1 MAVRTLPNLQPV
13 VDAHKHVA
21 LLWDERLSGRA
32 WLAVGATKSI
42 LVDGPQPGAWA
53 LWDRFVADA
62 TAREAWTVGW
72 LGYDLHACLGMTQG
86 ETLDAPR
93 HATQEHP
100 SGWPNLHWW
109 EPAFLLEWAPGELQ
123 PSVVCGESLP
133 WASDVLAC
141 IGGPSSGPI
150 DFAAMEGDWQP
161 LTPGWDRETYLNKFD
176 AVQAALRRG
185 DIYEMNLCMPWQGQA
200 PGQASWTLFERL
212 AATTKAPH
220 SAYIQAGHRRVLCAS
235 PERFLEKRGQTL
247 RSQPIKGTVRRGGT
261 PEEDDTLKRSLLES
275 EKERAEN
282 VMIVDLV
289 RNDLS
294 RVAQPN
300 SVKVDELFGL
310 HTFSTVHQM
319 ISTISCQ
326 LQPEAT
332 AEDVLRATF
341 PMGSMTGAPKL
352 SAMDLIAFLEGHGR
366 GVYSGTIGYVDAQGD
381 WDFNVVIR
389 SLMHSADTGRVDATV
404 GGALTL
410 LAQGDDEY
418 NECLL
423 KVAALKS
430 CLER

>member
-1 MAVRTLPNLQPV
+1 MAVRKLPNLQPV

-21 LLWDERLSGRA
+21 LLWDERLTGRA
-32 WLAVGATKSI
+32 WLAVGAAKSI
-42 LVDGPQPGAWA
+42 LVDVPQTGAWT

-72 LGYDLHACLGMTQG
+72 LGYDMHSCLGMTQG
-86 ETLDAPR
+86 ESPDAPR
-93 HATQEHP
+93 NGTPGHP
-100 SGWPNLHWW
+100 GGFPSLHWW
-109 EPAFLLEWAPGELQ
+109 EPEFLLEWGPGEMH
-123 PSVVCGESLP
+123 PSVVRGGSLP
-133 WASDVLAC
+133 WATDVLAC
-141 IGGPSSGPI
+141 LDAPSSEARDSAVLG
-150 DFAAMEGDWQP
+150 DDWQP
-161 LTPGWDRETYLNKFD
+161 LSPGWDRDTYLDKFD
-176 AVQAALRRG
+176 AVQAALKRG
-185 DIYEMNLCMPWQGQA
+185 DIYEMNLCMPWQGKA
-200 PGQASWTLFERL
+200 PGQASWSLFERL
-212 AATTKAPH
+212 AAATKAPH
-220 SAYIQAGHRRVLCAS
+220 SAYIQAGDHRVLCAS

-247 RSQPIKGTVRRGGT
+247 RSQPIKGTVRRGAT
-261 PEEDDTLKRSLLES
+261 PEEDDALKRSLLES

-300 SVKVDELFGL
+300 SVEVDELFGL

-319 ISTISCQ
+319 ISTVSCQ
-326 LQPEAT
+326 LQPDTT

-352 SAMDLIAFLEGHGR
+352 SAMDLIASLEGHGR

-381 WDFNVVIR
+381 WDLNVVIR
-389 SLMHSADTGRVDATV
+389 SLMHRADTGRVDATV

>member
-1 MAVRTLPNLQPV
+1 MAVRKLPNLQPV

-21 LLWDERLSGRA
+21 LLWDERLTGRA
-32 WLAVGATKSI
+32 WLAVGAAKSI
-42 LVDGPQPGAWA
+42 LVDVPQTGAWT

-72 LGYDLHACLGMTQG
+72 LGYDLHSCLGMTQG
-86 ETLDAPR
+86 ESPDAPR
-93 HATQEHP
+93 NGTPGHP
-100 SGWPNLHWW
+100 GGFPSLHWW
-109 EPAFLLEWAPGELQ
+109 EPEFLLEWGPGEMH
-123 PSVVCGESLP
+123 PSVVRGGSLP
-133 WASDVLAC
+133 WATDVLAC
-141 IGGPSSGPI
+141 LDAPSSEAR
-150 DFAAMEGDWQP
+150 DSAVLEDDWQP
-161 LTPGWDRETYLNKFD
+161 LSPGWDRDTYLDKFD
-176 AVQAALRRG
+176 AVQAALKRG
-185 DIYEMNLCMPWQGQA
+185 DIYEMNLCMPWQGKA
-200 PGQASWTLFERL
+200 PGQASWSLFERL
-212 AATTKAPH
+212 AAATKAPH
-220 SAYIQAGHRRVLCAS
+220 SAYIQAGDHRVLCAS

-261 PEEDDTLKRSLLES
+261 PEEDNALKHSLLES

-300 SVKVDELFGL
+300 SVEVDELFGL

-319 ISTISCQ
+319 ISTVSCQ
-326 LQPEAT
+326 LQSETT
-332 AEDVLRATF
+332 AEDVLRAVF

-352 SAMDLIAFLEGHGR
+352 SAMDLIASLEGHGR

-381 WDFNVVIR
+381 WDLNVVIR
-389 SLMHSADTGRVDATV
+389 SLMHRADTGRVDATV

-418 NECLL
+418 DECLL

>member
-21 LLWDERLSGRA
+21 LLWDERLTGRA
-32 WLAVGATKSI
+32 WLAVGAAKSI
-42 LVDGPQPGAWA
+42 LVDVPQAGAWT

-72 LGYDLHACLGMTQG
+72 LGYDLHSCLGMTQG
-86 ETLDAPR
+86 ETPDAPR
-93 HATQEHP
+93 NATSEHP
-100 SGWPNLHWW
+100 GGFPSLHWW
-109 EPAFLLEWAPGELQ
+109 EPEFLLEWAPGELE
-123 PSVVCGESLP
+123 PSVVRGESLP
-133 WASDVLAC
+133 WAPDVMAC
-141 IGGPSSGPI
+141 LDAPSSKPQ
-150 DFAAMEGDWQP
+150 DSAALEGDWQP
-161 LTPGWDRETYLNKFD
+161 LTPGWDRKTYLDKFD
-176 AVQAALRRG
+176 AVQAALKRG
-185 DIYEMNLCMPWQGQA
+185 DIYEMNLCMPWQGKA
-200 PGQASWTLFERL
+200 PGQASWSLFERL
-212 AATTKAPH
+212 AAATKAPH
-220 SAYIQAGHRRVLCAS
+220 SAYVQAGDHRVLCAS

-261 PEEDDTLKRSLLES
+261 PEEDDALKRSLLES

-300 SVKVDELFGL
+300 SVEVDELFGL

-319 ISTISCQ
+319 ISTVSCQ
-326 LQPEAT
+326 LQPDAT

-352 SAMDLIAFLEGHGR
+352 SAMDLIASLEGHGR

-389 SLMHSADTGRVDATV
+389 SLMHRADTGRVDATV

-418 NECLL
+418 DECLL

>member
-1 MAVRTLPNLQPV
+1 MAVRKLPNLQPV

-21 LLWDERLSGRA
+21 LLWDERLTGRA
-32 WLAVGATKSI
+32 WLAVGAAKSI
-42 LVDGPQPGAWA
+42 LVDVPQTGAWT

-72 LGYDLHACLGMTQG
+72 LGYDMHSCLGMTQG
-86 ETLDAPR
+86 PSPNAPR
-93 HATQEHP
+93 NATSEHP
-100 SGWPNLHWW
+100 AGFPSLHWW
-109 EPAFLLEWAPGELQ
+109 EPELLLEWTPGELQ
-123 PSVVCGESLP
+123 PSVVRGGSLP
-133 WASDVLAC
+133 WATDVLAC
-141 IGGPSSGPI
+141 LDAPSSETR
-150 DFAAMEGDWQP
+150 DSAVLEGDWQP
-161 LTPGWDRETYLNKFD
+161 LAPGWDRETYLDKFD
-176 AVQAALRRG
+176 AVQAALKRG
-185 DIYEMNLCMPWQGQA
+185 DIYEMNLCMPWQGKA
-200 PGQASWTLFERL
+200 PGQASWSLFERL
-212 AATTKAPH
+212 AAATKAPH
-220 SAYIQAGHRRVLCAS
+220 SAYIQAGDHRVLCAS
-235 PERFLEKRGQTL
+235 PERFLEKLGQTL
-247 RSQPIKGTVRRGGT
+247 RSQPIKGTVRRGAT
-261 PEEDDTLKRSLLES
+261 PEEDDALKRSLLES

-300 SVKVDELFGL
+300 SVEVNELFGL

-319 ISTISCQ
+319 ISTVSCQ
-326 LQPEAT
+326 LQPDAKS
-332 AEDVLRATF
+332 EDVLRATF

-352 SAMDLIAFLEGHGR
+352 SAMDLIASLEGHGR
-366 GVYSGTIGYVDAQGD
+366 GVYSGTIGYVDTQGD

-389 SLMHSADTGRVDATV
+389 SLMHRADTGRVDATV

-418 NECLL
+418 DECLL

>member
-1 MAVRTLPNLQPV
+1 MAVRKLPNLQPV

-21 LLWDERLSGRA
+21 LLWDERLTGRA
-32 WLAVGATKSI
+32 WLAVGAAKSI
-42 LVDGPQPGAWA
+42 LVDVPQTGAWT

-72 LGYDLHACLGMTQG
+72 LGYDMHSCLGMTQG
-86 ETLDAPR
+86 PSPNAPR
-93 HATQEHP
+93 NATSEHP
-100 SGWPNLHWW
+100 AGFPSLHWW
-109 EPAFLLEWAPGELQ
+109 EPELLLEWAPGELQ
-123 PSVVCGESLP
+123 PSVVRGGSLP
-133 WASDVLAC
+133 WATDVLAC
-141 IGGPSSGPI
+141 LDAPSSETR
-150 DFAAMEGDWQP
+150 DSAVLEGDWQP
-161 LTPGWDRETYLNKFD
+161 LAPGWARETYLDKFD
-176 AVQAALRRG
+176 AVQAALKRG
-185 DIYEMNLCMPWQGQA
+185 DIYEMNLCMPWQGKA
-200 PGQASWTLFERL
+200 PGQASWSLFERL
-212 AATTKAPH
+212 AAATKAPH
-220 SAYIQAGHRRVLCAS
+220 SAYIQAGDHRVLCAS

-247 RSQPIKGTVRRGGT
+247 RSQPIKGTVRRGAT
-261 PEEDDTLKRSLLES
+261 PEEDDALKRSLLES

-300 SVKVDELFGL
+300 SVEVNELFGL

-319 ISTISCQ
+319 ISTVSCQ
-326 LQPEAT
+326 LQPDAKS
-332 AEDVLRATF
+332 EDVLRATF

-352 SAMDLIAFLEGHGR
+352 SAMDLIASLEGHGR
-366 GVYSGTIGYVDAQGD
+366 GVYSGTIGYVDTQGD

-389 SLMHSADTGRVDATV
+389 SLMHRADTGRVDATV

-418 NECLL
+418 DECLL

>member
-1 MAVRTLPNLQPV
+1 MAVRKLPNLQPV

-21 LLWDERLSGRA
+21 LLWDERLTGRA
-32 WLAVGATKSI
+32 WLAVGAAKSI
-42 LVDGPQPGAWA
+42 LVDVPQTGAWT

-62 TAREAWTVGW
+62 TDREAWTVGW
-72 LGYDLHACLGMTQG
+72 LGYDLHSCLGMTQG
-86 ETLDAPR
+86 ESPDAPR
-93 HATQEHP
+93 NGTPGHP
-100 SGWPNLHWW
+100 GGFPSLHWW
-109 EPAFLLEWAPGELQ
+109 EPEFLLEWGPGEMH
-123 PSVVCGESLP
+123 PSVVRGGSLP
-133 WASDVLAC
+133 WATDVLAC
-141 IGGPSSGPI
+141 LDAPSSEAR
-150 DFAAMEGDWQP
+150 DSAVLEDDWQP
-161 LTPGWDRETYLNKFD
+161 LSPGWDRDTYLDKFD
-176 AVQAALRRG
+176 AVQAALKRG
-185 DIYEMNLCMPWQGQA
+185 DIYEMNLCMPWQGKA
-200 PGQASWTLFERL
+200 PGQASWSLFERL
-212 AATTKAPH
+212 AAATKAPH
-220 SAYIQAGHRRVLCAS
+220 SAYIQAGDHRVLCAS

-261 PEEDDTLKRSLLES
+261 PEEDDALKRSLLES

-300 SVKVDELFGL
+300 SVEVDELFGL

-319 ISTISCQ
+319 ISTVSCQ
-326 LQPEAT
+326 LQSETT
-332 AEDVLRATF
+332 AEDVLRAVF

-352 SAMDLIAFLEGHGR
+352 SAMDLIASLEGHGR

-381 WDFNVVIR
+381 WDLNVVIR
-389 SLMHSADTGRVDATV
+389 SLMHRADTGRVDATV

-418 NECLL
+418 DECLL

>member
-1 MAVRTLPNLQPV
+1 MSARTLPNLQPV

-21 LLWDERLSGRA
+21 LLWDERLTGRA
-32 WLAVGATKSI
+32 WLAVGAAKSI
-42 LVDGPQPGAWA
+42 LVHPPQPGAWT
-53 LWDRFVADA
+53 LWDQFVADA

-72 LGYDLHACLGMTQG
+72 LGYELHSCLGMTQG
-86 ETLDAPR
+86 NTPDAPR
-93 HATQEHP
+93 NVAAEHP
-100 SGWPNLHWW
+100 GGWPSLHWW
-109 EPAFLLEWAPGELQ
+109 EPELLLEWAPGELK
-123 PSVVCGESLP
+123 PSVVFGASLP
-133 WASDVLAC
+133 WAQEVLTCLDAPASDPRDPADWEGEWQALR
-141 IGGPSSGPI
+141 PS
-150 DFAAMEGDWQP
+150 
-161 LTPGWDRETYLNKFD
+161 WDRETYLDKFN
-176 AVQAALRRG
+176 AVKAALKRG
-185 DIYEMNLCMPWQGQA
+185 DIYEMNLCMPWQGRA
-200 PGQASWTLFERL
+200 PGQASWSLFERL
-212 AATTKAPH
+212 ASATKAPH
-220 SAYIQAGHRRVLCAS
+220 SAYIQAGDHRVLCAS

-247 RSQPIKGTVRRGGT
+247 RSQPIKGTVRRGASL
-261 PEEDDTLKRSLLES
+261 EEDEALKRSLLES

-300 SVKVDELFGL
+300 SVEVDELFGL

-319 ISTISCQ
+319 ISTVSCQ
-326 LQPEAT
+326 IQPQAT

-352 SAMDLIAFLEGHGR
+352 SAMDLIASLEGHGR

-389 SLMHSADTGRVDATV
+389 SLMHRADNGRVDATV

-410 LAQGDDEY
+410 LADGDDEY
-418 NECLL
+418 DECLL
-423 KVAALKS
+423 KVAALKT